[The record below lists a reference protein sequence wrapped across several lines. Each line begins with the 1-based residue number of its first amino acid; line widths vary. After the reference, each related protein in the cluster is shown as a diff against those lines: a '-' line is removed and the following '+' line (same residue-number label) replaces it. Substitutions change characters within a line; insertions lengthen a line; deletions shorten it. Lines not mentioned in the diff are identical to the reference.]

1 MRWFACILIGITAW
15 SCGTGVPRRSPA
27 AGGSGGSAAPRA
39 GTEPDATRVSRI
51 EPAANGP
58 SERECE
64 ELFAHALTIGIAGH
78 PAKPAPSEPDQQA
91 IRAELR
97 GQVLADCRDGTRE
110 THRCGLAAKTLDEL
124 AACHSTR
131 SSSTSNSSVAPGGIK
146 PPAPR
151 SP

>member
-1 MRWFACILIGITAW
+1 MRWFASILVGIMAC
-15 SCGTGVPRRSPA
+15 SCGTGAPRRSPA
-27 AGGSGGSAAPRA
+27 GGGSGSAATR
-39 GTEPDATRVSRI
+39 PDATQLSRV

-58 SERECE
+58 SEGECE
-64 ELFAHALTIGIAGH
+64 ALFAHALTIGIAGR
-78 PAKPAPSEPDQQA
+78 PATPAPSEPDQQA

-97 GQVLADCRDGTRE
+97 GQFLTDCRGGTRDD
-110 THRCGLAAKTLDEL
+110 HRCGLAAKTLGEL